1 MYTHRGTH
9 GPHPRPRHANR
20 ARKDRRTRL
29 LPISTGGF
37 TTKIT
42 RTHRAAPGHRGS
54 QVGVLTRNGMSSRP
68 HPPVPGGPP
77 SPPAGGPH
85 DLAWTGIPCA
95 GCSPGRTPG
104 LPPGPALTRGLIS
117 KAVRRESKAKGRQD
131 RITEQGQ
138 KRVPAATLRR
148 LRAPHPGPRCSH
160 CAARQQGPPRL
171 GTSAPGDTHRPLG
184 TGNAGEACGLRKG
197 LGLRPT
203 RCRRSPGPVP
213 GRPRHH
219 RGLLSPLLTHS
230 LFTGPAGA
238 RAQQPAPPRGAARV
252 GAWRP
257 REAPADPTAVGT
269 LAPWGPRLDPG
280 SCHSREKPLKVTCT
294 RTAEAAPLRCTRGR
308 RRRPAL
314 GPPPRFRAQP
324 MT

>member
-1 MYTHRGTH
+1 MVYTYPHMYTHRGTH
-9 GPHPRPRHANR
+9 GPHPRPRHANH

-42 RTHRAAPGHRGS
+42 RTDRAAPGHQRAE
-54 QVGVLTRNGMSSRP
+54 QERDEL
-68 HPPVPGGPP
+68 PPRVPGPP

-85 DLAWTGIPCA
+85 DLAWTGLPCA
-95 GCSPGRTPG
+95 GCSPGRTP
-104 LPPGPALTRGLIS
+104 PPGPALTRGLIS

-131 RITEQGQ
+131 RVTEQGQ

-148 LRAPHPGPRCSH
+148 LCAPHPGPKCSH
-160 CAARQQGPPRL
+160 CAAGQQGPPRL

-184 TGNAGEACGLRKG
+184 TGNAGEASGLQKG

-203 RCRRSPGPVP
+203 RCRCSLGPAP
-213 GRPRHH
+213 GRPRDR

-238 RAQQPAPPRGAARV
+238 WAQQPAAPRGAAWV

-257 REAPADPTAVGT
+257 CEAPADPTAVGT